1 MLTPSPAIEWIM
13 HALTG
18 MKWPQANE
26 DELRNAA
33 DLYDS
38 VGNDYKQLDDQL
50 VQLLQSIR
58 QNFEGDA
65 ATAFLNLGQV
75 IAGGKDSFLDAAA
88 EQSQQMA
95 KTARDTAT
103 QAEYTKWM
111 MLAQLIELLAEFMY
125 AMAFSWVPGFGEALL
140 EGLSW
145 RTLFTRVFLKMLIK
159 ELLKRIAQH
168 VALGVGMGIAMDRI
182 IQMVQIGQGNRDKFD
197 NKLLLDAIKFGAIQG
212 LVTGPLSLLAP
223 GIGKWLGNKL
233 GKGLSKLLT
242 TELKTLFK
250 TLEKVGG
257 KGGANDLA
265 KNVAK
270 LLSNHDLSL
279 TKGFTKLGGKEGA
292 KATTENFIKNMGKE
306 FAKSPINGFTKEESR
321 QIGKTWAKT
330 VTEHWSGPTK
340 GAAEALSK
348 ELTRELGST
357 LDKNALKVLAH
368 DMPQTLMH
376 MGFQGNKRFRLGMVG
391 SGLLV
396 ESIGQNLGEGFYN
409 LIYQDGFSTSW
420 DTFVAGMLTGGL
432 SHGGHVYLVHPVVH
446 AMSHH
451 FDTSGLGGGFDKG
464 LDKNFDLDL
473 PTGLDKNVA
482 GDLDEHLDHLDVE
495 DDPDYFNM
503 SDSDTDSLYSDT
515 STVHTSHDQVTPVK
529 PVATTSS
536 DSTVPTVNHTNDVQ
550 HTNTSDSSNSQNH
563 SENPVA
569 PVAPVPQGA
578 PNTSVPPAN
587 TAPTTSPN
595 LSSTH
600 ASSPNTP
607 HAASSP
613 RRPNQSPF
621 CRTMAR
627 AAATT
632 SS

>member
-75 IAGGKDSFLDAAA
+75 IAGGDNSFLDAAA

-95 KTARDTAT
+95 KTARDTAN

-182 IQMVQIGQGNRDKFD
+182 IQLVQIGQGNRDKFD
-197 NKLLLDAIKFGAIQG
+197 NKLLLDAVKFGAIQG

-242 TELKTLFK
+242 TELTTLFK

-257 KGGANDLA
+257 KGGASDLA

-270 LLSNHDLSL
+270 LLSDHDLSL

-306 FAKSPINGFTKEESR
+306 FAKSPINGLTKEESR

-330 VTEHWSGPTK
+330 VTEHWSGPAK

-451 FDTSGLGGGFDKG
+451 FDTSGLDGGFDKG
-464 LDKNFDLDL
+464 LDKNFDLD
-473 PTGLDKNVA
+473 PPKGLDKN
-482 GDLDEHLDHLDVE
+482 LDGQLDDHLDHLDV
-495 DDPDYFNM
+495 
-503 SDSDTDSLYSDT
+503 SDTESLYSHSDTDSLYSNTTDDT
-515 STVHTSHDQVTPVK
+515 SHDSVTPVTPVPTSSSNTTVHT
-529 PVATTSS
+529 
-536 DSTVPTVNHTNDVQ
+536 VNHSNDVQ
-550 HTNTSDSSNSQNH
+550 HTNTSDSRNE
-563 SENPVA
+563 SEA
-569 PVAPVPQGA
+569 PVTPIAPVSQAA
-578 PNTSVPPAN
+578 PAPSVPHAN
-587 TAPTTSPN
+587 TASTTSPN
-595 LSSTH
+595 LSSTPS
-600 ASSPNTP
+600 SSPHLPN
-607 HAASSP
+607 AAPPP

-621 CRTMAR
+621 CRTTAKE
-627 AAATT
+627 AAV